1 MDKSSIGLHKNQ
13 LDTPCLVI
21 NKPALD
27 YNLNLMRQ
35 HGANNHVNIRPH
47 CKTHKCSKLAKLQI
61 EHGAVG
67 VCVAKVSEAEILVE
81 QGIPNILIT
90 SPVVTQIKIAK
101 LMACV
106 KRSPSLIVVID
117 NEENATQLNN
127 AAQSI
132 NTTINVLVDLDSG
145 IGRTGVALE
154 NAIALGEKIHSME
167 WLTLVGIQCYAGN
180 LQHILSFDERR
191 NKSLKIMQQASE
203 MVKAFKAKGLPC
215 PILTGTGT
223 GTYDIDIEASEVTE
237 IQPGSYTVM
246 DVEYA
251 AIESK
256 GGVSS
261 FTTFKPAMTLLTT
274 VISSNR
280 KEHVTVD
287 AGTKSIY
294 VDSTNRPQIISH
306 KNLQYDWGGFGD
318 EHGKIT
324 SSNNGPLPRNGEV
337 IELIVPH
344 CDPTINLFDKFFITD
359 QNDMVIDVWEID
371 MRGKSQ

>member
-1 MDKSSIGLHKNQ
+1 MDNSSIGLHKYQ

-21 NKPALD
+21 SKPALES
-27 YNLNLMRQ
+27 NLELMRQ
-35 HGANNHVNIRPH
+35 HGANNHVSIRPH
-47 CKTHKCSKLAKLQI
+47 CKTHKCSKLARLQI
-61 EHGAVG
+61 EHGAIG
-67 VCVAKVSEAEILVE
+67 VCVAKVSEAEVLVE
-81 QGIPNILIT
+81 QGIHNILIT
-90 SPVVTQIKIAK
+90 SPVVTKTKIAK
-101 LMACV
+101 LIACV
-106 KRSPSLIVVID
+106 KQSPSLIVVID
-117 NEENATQLNN
+117 NEENAAQLNH

-145 IGRTGVALE
+145 IGRTGVALD
-154 NAIALGEKIHSME
+154 NALALGEKIHRME
-167 WLTLVGIQCYAGN
+167 WLKLVGIQCYAGN
-180 LQHILSFDERR
+180 LQHITSFDERR
-191 NKSLKIMQQASE
+191 NQSLQIMQQASE
-203 MVKAFKAKGLPC
+203 MVKTFKAKGLPC

-223 GTYDIDIEASEVTE
+223 GTYNIDIEASEVTE

-256 GGVSS
+256 GGASS

-294 VDSTNRPQIISH
+294 VDATNKPRIISH
-306 KNLQYDWGGFGD
+306 NDLQYDWGGFGD

-324 SSNNGPLPRNGEV
+324 SSNNGPLPINNDV

-344 CDPTINLFDKFFITD
+344 CDPTINLYDKFYITD
-359 QNDMVIDVWEID
+359 QNDRVIDVWEID